1 MRKIISL
8 LLLLP
13 LGFVAQTIPYMDTSF
28 NGNGRVN
35 LSIWNNNYIGCT
47 AVQPD
52 KKVLIG
58 GSTNMNDPIT
68 KSSPLIARYN
78 ENGTPDSTFGVN
90 GLLYD
95 VNGPGGSISDIKIL
109 SDGKMIIGGRWD
121 YSAFIGK
128 LLPDGTFDSNFGTN
142 GKTNTSSTSMK
153 KIEIL
158 QDGSIVGFA
167 NSDWSA
173 KLIKMTPDGQMDTAF
188 GVNGEMPIN
197 IGFSKIIGNAMV
209 RQPDGKFIVGGAA
222 VSNSSYPETN
232 QLFLAR
238 YHSNGTKDTSF
249 GNNGLL
255 LYSADAREVRDM
267 AFTASGKILVLGEK
281 PYASSTSIGPTSMFY
296 LLQFNVDGTLDTL
309 FNNTGSVSFGY
320 NYYSSIKV
328 DSQNKIYIN
337 GSNFNYSNYYHFK
350 RIMRLNEDGSF
361 DTTFGV
367 NGRYD
372 TTSRVY
378 PSEYTSLN
386 TMSFAPGG
394 KIVVASHVN
403 LPNFTMYALRLGISQ
418 ANLSTSDVKADG
430 ENISVYPNPSQDYFQ
445 VKSKENVLALEL
457 TNSLGQS
464 ILKNEKATQL
474 KVHNIPAGNYFL
486 KVKTIKEE
494 KTFKVIK
501 K

>member
-13 LGFVAQTIPYMDTSF
+13 LGFTAQTLPYMDTSF
-28 NGNGRVN
+28 NGYGRVN

-58 GSTNMNDPIT
+58 GSTHMNDPIT

-78 ENGTPDSTFGVN
+78 ENGTPDPTFGIN

-109 SDGKMIIGGRWD
+109 SDGKMIIAGAWG
-121 YSAFIGK
+121 YSAFIGR
-128 LLPDGTFDSNFGTN
+128 LLPDGTFDNSFGTQ
-142 GKTNTSSTSMK
+142 GKTNVSSITVR

-167 NSDWSA
+167 ISDWSA
-173 KLIKMTPDGQMDTAF
+173 KLIKMNSDGQIDTTF
-188 GVNGEMPIN
+188 GVAGESAIN
-197 IGFSKIIGNAMV
+197 IGFTKIIGNAMT
-209 RQPDGKFIVGGAA
+209 RQPDGKIIVGGAA

-255 LYSADAREVRDM
+255 LYSQDAREVRDI

-281 PYASSTSIGPTSMFY
+281 PYASTTSIGPTSMFY
-296 LLQFNVDGTLDTL
+296 LLQFNIDGTLDTM
-309 FNNTGSVSFGY
+309 FNNTGSVPFGY
-320 NYYSSIKV
+320 NYYSSIKI
-328 DSQNKIYIN
+328 DSQNKIYVS
-337 GSNFNYSNYYHFK
+337 GSNFTYNNYYHFK

-361 DTTFGV
+361 DTTFGT

-378 PSEYTSLN
+378 PSEYKSLN
-386 TMSFAPGG
+386 TMSFAPDG
-394 KIVVASHVN
+394 KMVVAGHAN
-403 LPNFTMYALRLGISQ
+403 LPNFTMFALRLGISQ
-418 ANLSTSDVKADG
+418 VNLSVSDVSADV
-430 ENISVYPNPSQDYFQ
+430 ENISVYPNPTQDYFL
-445 VKSKENVLALEL
+445 VKSKDDVLTLEL
-457 TNSLGQS
+457 TNNLGQNIFKS
-464 ILKNEKATQL
+464 EKTTKL
-474 KVHNIPAGNYFL
+474 EVYSIPAGNYFL
-486 KVKTIKEE
+486 KVKTAKEE